1 MFISSDSHEW
11 IKEKCFLFEDDK
23 TILLKEECMIIHFK
37 RFRDRGKYKTVDV
50 TEQIVSFLITELS
63 KSEIFLVLTGVLF
76 NRNAKNSPPVA
87 VN

>member
-1 MFISSDSHEW
+1 
-11 IKEKCFLFEDDK
+11 
-23 TILLKEECMIIHFK
+23 MIIHFK
-37 RFRDRGKYKTVDV
+37 RFRDRGKIKILDV

-76 NRNAKNSPPVA
+76 NRNVKNFPPVA